1 MHIKNTISC
10 WEMMKEVEMTIGL
23 MMLRLDYVPS
33 LLAEKSCSESQIIK
47 LFRSVSDKGSMNSK
61 KSKDSHES
69 GISRTSRETRPSK
82 SSRDREIKE
91 KMKVAELIADAELLQ
106 QKLMIQNEKEK
117 LKIEERLA
125 KAKDRIQTYNNIELE
140 SGNEKEQL
148 SLLYGSLQRISEK

>member
-1 MHIKNTISC
+1 
-10 WEMMKEVEMTIGL
+10 MTIGL
-23 MMLRLDYVPS
+23 MMLTLEYVLS

-47 LFRSVSDKGSMNSK
+47 VFRSVSDKGSMNSK
-61 KSKDSHES
+61 KSKDSHE
-69 GISRTSRETRPSK
+69 SRETRPSK

-91 KMKVAELIADAELLQ
+91 KMKVAELIADAELLK

>member
-1 MHIKNTISC
+1 
-10 WEMMKEVEMTIGL
+10 MTIGL
-23 MMLRLDYVPS
+23 MMLRLEYVPS

-69 GISRTSRETRPSK
+69 RETRPSK

-91 KMKVAELIADAELLQ
+91 KMKVAELIADAELLK

>member
-23 MMLRLDYVPS
+23 MMLTLEYVPS

-69 GISRTSRETRPSK
+69 GISRT
-82 SSRDREIKE
+82 SRDREIKE

>member
-1 MHIKNTISC
+1 
-10 WEMMKEVEMTIGL
+10 MTIGL
-23 MMLRLDYVPS
+23 MMLRLEYVPS

-47 LFRSVSDKGSMNSK
+47 VFRSVSDKGSMNSK
-61 KSKDSHES
+61 KSKDSHE
-69 GISRTSRETRPSK
+69 SRETRPSK

-91 KMKVAELIADAELLQ
+91 KMKVAELIADAELLK

>member
-23 MMLRLDYVPS
+23 MMLTLEYVPS

-69 GISRTSRETRPSK
+69 RETRPSK

-91 KMKVAELIADAELLQ
+91 KMKVAELIADAELLK

-148 SLLYGSLQRISEK
+148 SLLYGSLQRISGK

>member
-23 MMLRLDYVPS
+23 MMLTLEYVPS

-47 LFRSVSDKGSMNSK
+47 VFRSVSDKGSMNSK
-61 KSKDSHES
+61 KSKDSHE
-69 GISRTSRETRPSK
+69 SRETRPSK

-91 KMKVAELIADAELLQ
+91 KMKVAELIADAELLK

>member
-1 MHIKNTISC
+1 
-10 WEMMKEVEMTIGL
+10 MTIGL
-23 MMLRLDYVPS
+23 MMLRLEYVPS

-61 KSKDSHES
+61 KSKDSHE
-69 GISRTSRETRPSK
+69 SRETRPSK

>member
-1 MHIKNTISC
+1 
-10 WEMMKEVEMTIGL
+10 MTIGL
-23 MMLRLDYVPS
+23 MMLTLEYVPS

-47 LFRSVSDKGSMNSK
+47 VFRSVSDKGSMNSK
-61 KSKDSHES
+61 KSKDSHE
-69 GISRTSRETRPSK
+69 SRETRPSK

-91 KMKVAELIADAELLQ
+91 KMKVAELIADAELLK

>member
-1 MHIKNTISC
+1 
-10 WEMMKEVEMTIGL
+10 MTIGL
-23 MMLRLDYVPS
+23 MMLRLEYVPS
-33 LLAEKSCSESQIIK
+33 LLAEKSCSESQITK
-47 LFRSVSDKGSMNSK
+47 VFRSVSDKGSMNSK

-69 GISRTSRETRPSK
+69 GISRTSRETRSSK

-91 KMKVAELIADAELLQ
+91 KMKVAELIADAEPLQ

>member
-1 MHIKNTISC
+1 
-10 WEMMKEVEMTIGL
+10 MTIGL
-23 MMLRLDYVPS
+23 MMLTLDYVPS

-47 LFRSVSDKGSMNSK
+47 VFRSVSDKGSMNSK
-61 KSKDSHES
+61 KSKDSHE
-69 GISRTSRETRPSK
+69 SRETRPSK

>member
-1 MHIKNTISC
+1 
-10 WEMMKEVEMTIGL
+10 MTIGL

-47 LFRSVSDKGSMNSK
+47 VFRSVSDKGSMNSK
-61 KSKDSHES
+61 KSKDSHE
-69 GISRTSRETRPSK
+69 SRETRPSK

-91 KMKVAELIADAELLQ
+91 KMKVAELIADAELLK

>member
-1 MHIKNTISC
+1 
-10 WEMMKEVEMTIGL
+10 MMKEVEMTIGL
-23 MMLRLDYVPS
+23 MMLTLEYVPS

-47 LFRSVSDKGSMNSK
+47 VFRSVSDKGSMNSK
-61 KSKDSHES
+61 KSKDSHE
-69 GISRTSRETRPSK
+69 SRETRPSK

-91 KMKVAELIADAELLQ
+91 KMKVAELIADAELLK

>member
-1 MHIKNTISC
+1 
-10 WEMMKEVEMTIGL
+10 
-23 MMLRLDYVPS
+23 
-33 LLAEKSCSESQIIK
+33 
-47 LFRSVSDKGSMNSK
+47 MNSK
-61 KSKDSHES
+61 KSKDSHE
-69 GISRTSRETRPSK
+69 SRETRPSK

-91 KMKVAELIADAELLQ
+91 KMKVAELIADAELLK

>member
-23 MMLRLDYVPS
+23 MMLTLEYVPS

-47 LFRSVSDKGSMNSK
+47 VFRSVSDKGSMNSK
-61 KSKDSHES
+61 KSKDSHE
-69 GISRTSRETRPSK
+69 SRETRPSK